1 MGTDKREK
9 RKGRLKS
16 GKIKDLLIIAGLA
29 LLLVFA
35 VWRIFYKPDVL
46 SAQTGVSGTESER
59 ALTALLG
66 EIEGVGEVNVMIC
79 EDEEGVQSVVVVC
92 DGAKNIRVNSDIREA
107 VAAALGTEEKNVKIY
122 LKKD

>member
-46 SAQTGVSGTESER
+46 STQTGVNGTESER

>member
-9 RKGRLKS
+9 RKGKLKN

>member
-9 RKGRLKS
+9 RKGRLKN

>member
-9 RKGRLKS
+9 RKGRLKN

-35 VWRIFYKPDVL
+35 VWRIFYKPNVL

>member
-9 RKGRLKS
+9 LKGRLKS

-35 VWRIFYKPDVL
+35 VWRIFYKPDDL
-46 SAQTGVSGTESER
+46 STQTGVSGTESER

>member
-35 VWRIFYKPDVL
+35 VWRIFYKPDDL

>member
-66 EIEGVGEVNVMIC
+66 EIEGVGEVNGMIC

>member
-16 GKIKDLLIIAGLA
+16 GKIKDLLIIAGVA
-29 LLLVFA
+29 LFLEFA

-46 SAQTGVSGTESER
+46 STQTGVSGTESER

>member
-46 SAQTGVSGTESER
+46 STQTGVSGTESER

>member
-9 RKGRLKS
+9 RKGRLKN

-46 SAQTGVSGTESER
+46 STQTGVSGTESER

>member
-1 MGTDKREK
+1 MSADKSEK
-9 RKGRLKS
+9 RKNRLKS

-35 VWRIFYKPDVL
+35 VWRIFYKPSGI
-46 SAQTGVSGTESER
+46 SAQTGVSGTENER
-59 ALTALLG
+59 ALTTLLG

-79 EDEEGVQSVVVVC
+79 ENEEGVQSVVVVC

-107 VAAALGTEEKNVKIY
+107 VAAALGTEERNVKIY